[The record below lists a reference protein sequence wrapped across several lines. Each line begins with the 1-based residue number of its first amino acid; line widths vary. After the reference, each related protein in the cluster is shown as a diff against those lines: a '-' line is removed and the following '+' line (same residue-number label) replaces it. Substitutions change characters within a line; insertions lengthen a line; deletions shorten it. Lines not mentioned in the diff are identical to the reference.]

1 MYKLIIRKVRKQMT
15 YSVRHLGLSKQ
26 LPVATIAYWSAIEN
40 MNSDRTPG
48 FCGVRVQE
56 GWDGY

>member
-1 MYKLIIRKVRKQMT
+1 MT

-26 LPVATIAYWSAIEN
+26 LPVVTIAYWSAIEN

-48 FCGVRVQE
+48 FNVRVRE
-56 GWDGY
+56 GWDG